1 MKQKEILNISAMTD
15 VQIMENLR
23 RVVSDD
29 DPEPI
34 YTKIKKTGKGHP
46 GDVYVAK
53 MLVTG
58 KKVIIKEVDL
68 SQGLHKDL
76 VLREILAMKELQH
89 ANIVDFVGSYLV
101 KSNTVWIVTEY
112 LDGATLR
119 DVIENNILEED
130 QISRIC
136 FETCKGLNYLH
147 SFNFIHRDVK
157 SDNILLDVVGRVKV
171 ANFSSCTRLT
181 DGRRAKKAQN
191 VRLVRTPHWMAP
203 EVVKQGEYGV
213 KVDVWSLGIMTIEMI
228 EDEPPYMNEEPAKAL
243 SMIAIN
249 GTPRLKNPQA
259 LSRMLKDFLVL
270 CLCVDVYSRARSSEL
285 LEHDFFKM
293 ACTSSG
299 LAFLLR
305 FTRKMQR
312 P

>member
-1 MKQKEILNISAMTD
+1 MTD

-29 DPEPI
+29 NPEPI
-34 YTKIKKTGKGHP
+34 YTKIKKTGQGHP

-58 KKVIIKEVDL
+58 KKVMIKEVDL
-68 SQGLHKDL
+68 SPELHKFL

-89 ANIVDFVGSYLV
+89 ANIVDFIGSYLV
-101 KSNTVWIVTEY
+101 KNNMVWIITEY
-112 LDGATLR
+112 LEGATLR
-119 DVIENNILEED
+119 DVIDNNTLEED
-130 QISRIC
+130 QISKIS

-147 SFNFIHRDVK
+147 SLNFIHRDVK
-157 SDNILLDVVGRVKV
+157 SDNILLDAVGRIKV

-181 DGRRAKKAQN
+181 RWRVEKAQN
-191 VRLVRTPHWMAP
+191 VQQIGTPHWMAP

-228 EDEPPYMNEEPAKAL
+228 EDEPPYMDEEPAKAL
-243 SMIAIN
+243 SLIAIN
-249 GTPRLKNPQA
+249 GTPRLKNPQT
-259 LSRMLKDFLVL
+259 LSQMLKDFLAL
-270 CLCVDVYSRARSSEL
+270 CLCVDVYSRARSIEL

-299 LAFLLR
+299 LAYLLR
-305 FTRKMQR
+305 FRKVQR
-312 P
+312 S